1 MTMLQSNKKRN
12 NMKVLILTDLEGITG
27 VSAIEQIAESSP
39 DYPNTVR
46 LLMQDVNTA
55 IQACF
60 DAKVEHVYV
69 IDGHSRGENFDK
81 SALDKRAEQVY
92 VRDMGRVIKEVDCLV
107 CIGMHAMAGTY
118 KAFLDHTQWSERFHY
133 YYYNDVKI
141 GEIMQSAVFGG
152 AFNVPLVMV
161 SGDES
166 ACKEAKHFID
176 GVYTAPIKTATERNR
191 AVCIDEKTAVERI
204 YNAVKSGIE
213 NYDKI
218 QPIKMALPFTIRIE
232 FNRSDYCDEAC
243 RNNPSIKR
251 LDVYNAE
258 SVKTEIKE
266 WKDVLL

>member
-1 MTMLQSNKKRN
+1 
-12 NMKVLILTDLEGITG
+12 MKVLILTDLEGITG

-39 DYPNTVR
+39 DYPQTIR
-46 LLMQDVNTA
+46 YLMQDVNTA
-55 IQACF
+55 IKACF
-60 DAKVEHVYV
+60 DAKAEYVYV

-92 VRDMGRVIKEVDCLV
+92 VKDMGRVIQDVDCLV

-141 GEIMQSAVFGG
+141 GEIMQSAVFAG
-152 AFNVPLVMV
+152 AFDVPLVAV

-166 ACKEAKHFID
+166 ACREAEHFID
-176 GVYTAPIKTATERNR
+176 GVYTAPIKVATERNK
-191 AVCIDEKTAVERI
+191 AICIEENTALTRI
-204 YNAVKSGIE
+204 YDAVKNGVE
-213 NYDKI
+213 NYGKI
-218 QPIKMALPFTIRIE
+218 KPVKMELPFTVKIE

-243 RNNPSIKR
+243 RNNPSVRR
-251 LDVYNAE
+251 LDVYHAE
-258 SVKTEIKE
+258 TVKTEIKE

>member
-1 MTMLQSNKKRN
+1 
-12 NMKVLILTDLEGITG
+12 MKVLILTDVEGITG

-39 DYPNTVR
+39 DHPNTVR

-55 IQACF
+55 IKACF
-60 DAKVEHVYV
+60 DAKAEHVYV
-69 IDGHSRGENFDK
+69 IDGHSSGANFDK

-92 VRDMGRVIKEVDCLV
+92 VKDMGRIIKDVDCMV

-118 KAFLDHTQWSERFHY
+118 KAFLDHTQWSVRYHY
-133 YYYNDVKI
+133 YYYNDTKI
-141 GEIMQSAVFGG
+141 GEIMQSAVFAG
-152 AFNVPLVMV
+152 AFDVPLVTV

-166 ACKEAKHFID
+166 ACREAECFVK
-176 GVYTAPIKTATERNR
+176 GVYTASVKTATERNR
-191 AVCIDEKTAVERI
+191 AVCIDEKTATERI
-204 YNAVKSGIE
+204 YNAVKNGVE

-218 QPIKMALPFTIRIE
+218 KPIKMELPFTVRIE

-243 RNNPSIKR
+243 KNDPKIKR

>member
-1 MTMLQSNKKRN
+1 MLQSNKKRS

-55 IQACF
+55 IKACF
-60 DAKVEHVYV
+60 DAKAEHVYV
-69 IDGHSRGENFDK
+69 IDGHGSGKNFDK

-92 VRDMGRVIKEVDCLV
+92 VRDMGRVIKEVDCMV

-118 KAFLDHTQWSERFHY
+118 KAFLDHTQWSMRFHY
-133 YYYNDVKI
+133 YFYNDVKI
-141 GEIMQSAVFGG
+141 GEIMQSAVFAG
-152 AFNVPLVMV
+152 AFDVPLVMV
-161 SGDES
+161 RGDES
-166 ACKEAKHFID
+166 ACEEAKHFID

-232 FNRSDYCDEAC
+232 FNRSDYCDDVC
-243 RNNPSIKR
+243 RNNPNIKR

-258 SVKTEIKE
+258 TVKTEIKE

>member
-1 MTMLQSNKKRN
+1 MLQSNKKRN

-55 IQACF
+55 IKACF
-60 DAKVEHVYV
+60 DAKAEHVYV
-69 IDGHSRGENFDK
+69 IDGHGSGKNFDK

-92 VRDMGRVIKEVDCLV
+92 VKDMGRVIKEVDCMV

-118 KAFLDHTQWSERFHY
+118 KAFLDHTQWSMRFHY
-133 YYYNDVKI
+133 YFYNDVKI
-141 GEIMQSAVFGG
+141 GEIMQSAVFAG
-152 AFNVPLVMV
+152 AFDVPLVMV

-166 ACKEAKHFID
+166 ACEEAKRFVK
-176 GVYTAPIKTATERNR
+176 GVYTASIKTATERNR

-232 FNRSDYCDEAC
+232 FNRSDYCDDVC
-243 RNNPSIKR
+243 RNNPNIKR

-258 SVKTEIKE
+258 TVKTEIKE